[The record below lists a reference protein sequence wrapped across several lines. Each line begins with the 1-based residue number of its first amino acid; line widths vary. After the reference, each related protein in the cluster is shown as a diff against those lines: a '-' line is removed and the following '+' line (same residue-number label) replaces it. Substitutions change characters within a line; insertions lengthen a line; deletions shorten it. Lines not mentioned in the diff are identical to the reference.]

1 MCAIILS
8 CSNKIQ
14 HQLMVIILQCVP
26 AHVDV
31 FELPDV
37 DSKILDFLNFNV
49 LILNFFSESYH
60 VSKPP
65 PFYIQPMPKPR
76 YGFEGFRDFNKER
89 LKKISLS
96 SSSLPPVGL
105 FPTEDKSNRIP
116 AISDELYQFESEEN
130 INDSHY
136 YNYYDNVN
144 IPAEYR
150 HPSLEYFDDF
160 YPIEHQFL
168 FDPTDEDEEGKSGPN
183 QMTTTTTIAS
193 FKCQTHTQQ
202 TSVTIYQTHNRAS
215 SL

>member
-1 MCAIILS
+1 M
-8 CSNKIQ
+8 
-14 HQLMVIILQCVP
+14 
-26 AHVDV
+26 
-31 FELPDV
+31 
-37 DSKILDFLNFNV
+37 
-49 LILNFFSESYH
+49 
-60 VSKPP
+60 SKPP
-65 PFYIQPMPKPR
+65 PLFYIQPMPKPR
-76 YGFEGFRDFNKER
+76 YGFDGFRNYNKER

-105 FPTEDKSNRIP
+105 FPTEEKSKKLP
-116 AISDELYQFESEEN
+116 AITDGLYHFESEDN
-130 INDSHY
+130 INDDY
-136 YNYYDNVN
+136 YNYYDTEKL
-144 IPAEYR
+144 PAEYR

-168 FDPTDEDEEGKSGPN
+168 FDATDDEEGTSGPN